1 MLNGGNVSLV
11 GGKVPLDDAF
21 FNVFLGRDDGVR
33 FLGRDNVVR
42 SRLSDIARGR
52 RRSRSRGA
60 EGVFR

>member
-33 FLGRDNVVR
+33 
-42 SRLSDIARGR
+42 SRLSDIARG

>member
-33 FLGRDNVVR
+33 